1 MIEIN
6 FLPPEVK
13 KKKSLPVIPS
23 GLAVKIFSTVIA
35 ILVGIHVVILLIMF
49 AGKLYLGMLNKKV
62 TERRPRSE
70 EITSVRSGIKK
81 LEEEQAVI
89 DQLFGKRII
98 WAQKLNILSDTIPAG
113 IWLDRFILTDK
124 LFSLEATAVSLK
136 SDEMKLISSFL
147 DDLKR
152 LPAFYSDFE
161 DLALKSIQRRSIK
174 AIEVVDFNIAG
185 LLKQ

>member
-6 FLPPEVK
+6 FLPPEIK

-23 GLAVKIFSTVIA
+23 GLAIKIFSTVIG
-35 ILVGIHVVILLIMF
+35 ILVGIHVVIILIMF
-49 AGKLYLGMLNKKV
+49 SGKLYLGMLNKKV
-62 TERRPRSE
+62 TERRPKSE
-70 EITSVRSGIKK
+70 EITSIRSGIKK
-81 LEEEQAVI
+81 FEEEQAII
-89 DQLFGKRII
+89 DQLFGKKLI
-98 WAQKLNILSDTIPAG
+98 WAHKLNILSDTIPVG
-113 IWLDRFILTDK
+113 IWLDRLILTDK

-147 DDLKR
+147 DSLKKE
-152 LPAFYSDFE
+152 PAFYSDFE

-185 LLKQ
+185 LLK